1 MSFYKEENSDFY
13 PMENYE
19 SLRKTNTVQSEVI
32 IPYKPATEPAWSKHN
47 NNLPPKPQRFS
58 KLNRWDRNCNH
69 LQTAVK
75 WAVVAAGAATIAGPV
90 LMRLPH

>member
-13 PMENYE
+13 PIENYE
-19 SLRKTNTVQSEVI
+19 HLRRTNSAPSVVT
-32 IPYKPATEPAWSKHN
+32 IPYKPAEEPAWDKHN
-47 NNLPPKPQRFS
+47 SALPPKPQRFS
-58 KLNRWDRNCNH
+58 KLNNWDQKCDH
-69 LQTAVK
+69 FQSVVK